1 MELKL
6 QNVKKSF
13 HHTPVVQGISVS
25 LHEGIHAL
33 LGANG
38 CGKTTLIRML
48 VGTLSPTEGHV
59 YIDNV
64 DILDQYEYYCSLLGY
79 LPQDFGFYPHYTID
93 EFLLYIGQLKKLR
106 ESECKKRID
115 ILLEQLNLTQVQKKK
130 MKHLS
135 GGMLRRVGIAQALL
149 KKPKI
154 LILDEPTAGLDP
166 KERIVFHN
174 LLASLADQCIILL
187 STHIVSDIE
196 STADDI
202 LVMKDGQILQHD
214 HQEALLASM
223 KHKVWEV
230 QMDRSMAR
238 ELLETCIVV
247 HTQQMEQQQILLRI
261 VQDTSPLPQAQ
272 LVQATLD
279 DYYLYHFAKG
289 GESHDIL
296 NSF

>member
-6 QNVKKSF
+6 QNLKKSF
-13 HHTPVVQGISVS
+13 HHTPIVQGITIS
-25 LHEGIHAL
+25 LSEGIHAL

-38 CGKTTLIRML
+38 CGKTTLIRMV
-48 VGTLSPTEGHV
+48 VGTLLPTEGHV
-59 YIDNV
+59 YINNV
-64 DILDQYEYYCSLLGY
+64 DILNQYESYCSLLGY

-93 EFLLYIGQLKKLR
+93 EFLLYIGQLKQITKP
-106 ESECKKRID
+106 ECKKRID
-115 ILLEQLNLTQVQKKK
+115 ILLEQLNLTNARKKK

-174 LLASLADQCIILL
+174 MLASLADQCIILL

-196 STADDI
+196 SIADDI
-202 LVMKDGQILQHD
+202 LVMKDGCILQHD
-214 HQEALLASM
+214 TQEALLSTM
-223 KHKVWEV
+223 ENKVWEV
-230 QMDRSMAR
+230 QMERSMAK

-247 HTQQMEQQQILLRI
+247 HTQQLEHHQILLRI
-261 VQDTSPLPQAQ
+261 VQDKSPYLQAKS
-272 LVQATLD
+272 VKPTLD